1 MPRETWELFMV
12 LQESRISLTSLCSC
26 YSYLTFLHPRTCCYF
41 CCCWCFS
48 LSHTHKHTYTHPTP
62 SSLLF
67 QGLVSIRK
75 PWTVIYPHSSNVLP
89 RPQVQVIWTWELGI
103 SLLLL
108 LTDLQ
113 EELPRRWSLR
123 GNFGGSCCS
132 GLVLVL
138 RWIGT

>member
-12 LQESRISLTSLCSC
+12 LEESRISLTSLCSC
-26 YSYLTFLHPRTCCYF
+26 YSYLTFLRPRTCCYF
-41 CCCWCFS
+41 CYCWCFS
-48 LSHTHKHTYTHPTP
+48 LSHTQAHIHTPHSQQSTFPG
-62 SSLLF
+62 SV
-67 QGLVSIRK
+67 VSIHK
-75 PWTVIYPHSSNVLP
+75 PWTVIYPHTSNVLP

-108 LTDLQ
+108 TDSQ

-123 GNFGGSCCS
+123 GNFGGSWCS